1 MKQKLLLLFI
11 GVVIAFTSWSQLVA
25 GNQLLGPSLSINSS
39 NYTYNAYG
47 NGKTFGVGLGVD
59 WIKMKTNTV
68 GYGVG
73 LNYTFAKS
81 NTTGLTPADYAR
93 YHYNNVSL
101 SFFRRKYFPI
111 HEQWSLFCDAGIAGG
126 YNNTKYDQSGSYAT
140 TYMYTKSNVYN
151 ISAFAYPGIAYFIKK
166 NFLVDISLTNFL
178 TATFSHQK
186 NDGANIIGNNYQTAP
201 NIGNSFAFNSTVTA
215 SNILNAITLNFRWII
230 Q

>member
-1 MKQKLLLLFI
+1 
-11 GVVIAFTSWSQLVA
+11 
-25 GNQLLGPSLSINSS
+25 
-39 NYTYNAYG
+39 
-47 NGKTFGVGLGVD
+47 
-59 WIKMKTNTV
+59 
-68 GYGVG
+68 
-73 LNYTFAKS
+73 
-81 NTTGLTPADYAR
+81 
-93 YHYNNVSL
+93 
-101 SFFRRKYFPI
+101 
-111 HEQWSLFCDAGIAGG
+111 
-126 YNNTKYDQSGSYAT
+126 
-140 TYMYTKSNVYN
+140 MYTKSNVYN